1 MSSQQQVEEVA
12 TTIVEQEMQNM
23 QGTSST
29 RAESRLSNHA
39 YIPYST
45 VMKTLHQMLQFYPYK
60 ISSVQE
66 LFPGDTAIR
75 LDFPLIF
82 FARMRVDATWSWRI
96 LWIDEAHFN
105 LNGVQEPF
113 HSPKLIVWCGF
124 TGSCVIGP
132 YVYGKTEQVDQ

>member
-1 MSSQQQVEEVA
+1 MKNV
-12 TTIVEQEMQNM
+12 
-23 QGTSST
+23 QGSRSP
-29 RAESRLSNHA
+29 RVVSRLTH
-39 YIPYST
+39 IWYSP
-45 VMKTLHQMLQFYPYK
+45 VKKILHQTLQFYPYK

-66 LFPGDTAIR
+66 LFPGDAAIR

-82 FARMRVDATWSWRI
+82 FARMQVDATWSWRI

-132 YVYGKTEQVDQ
+132 YVYGKTEQVDQWPVP